1 MEDTKLKADASN
13 NNWSNNQMIIFT
25 LLRVAIGWHFLYEGL
40 VKLFTPGWSSA
51 EYLEM
56 SNWIFAPMFH
66 AIANSPGVLAVVDIL
81 NIWGLIL
88 IGLGLILGMFTR
100 ASIIA
105 GVALLCL
112 YYVANPPFVRND
124 FGMPTEG
131 HYLIVNKTL
140 IELLALTVL
149 LFVPTGK
156 VFGLDRLI
164 DKLFATKNKTIPAVQ
179 TEEAAAPSEPKTF
192 LPRRELLKGAATL
205 PLLAT
210 FGYALFKKKKWESYE
225 EKNLADAMTGA
236 SVKTFKASDLKDLNG
251 AMPTA
256 KIKGLEFSR
265 LILGGNLLSGYSH
278 SRDLIY
284 VSSLVKAY
292 HHRDKIFSS
301 LLLAEK
307 CGVNTLLTNPIMA
320 PIIDEYWTRGIGK
333 MQFISDCAGLNYSA
347 EGASA
352 KPWQEYVDIIKRA
365 IDYGACSG
373 YIQGETADYY
383 IEAGQPDKIA
393 EAMQIVKDA
402 NLPIGIG
409 AHKIETIKACV
420 EAGLEPDYWM
430 KTLHN
435 HDYWSARHS
444 EWHDN
449 MYCFNPDETISYMKT
464 LPQPWIAFKVMA
476 AGAIHPKKAFK
487 YAFENGA
494 DFICA
499 GMYDF
504 QMVEDVNIA
513 IDVLNDD
520 IPRERPWM
528 A

>member
-1 MEDTKLKADASN
+1 MNSSEAMTDNKF
-13 NNWSNNQMIIFT
+13 SNNQLIIFT

-51 EYLEM
+51 EFLQM
-56 SNWIFAPMFH
+56 SNWIFAPLFKS
-66 AIANSPGVLAVVDIL
+66 IAENPTALQVVDFL
-81 NIWGLIL
+81 NIWGLTF
-88 IGLGLILGMFTR
+88 IGLGLILGIFTR
-100 ASIIA
+100 QSIIF
-105 GVALLCL
+105 GMILLSL
-112 YYVANPPFVRND
+112 YYVANPPFVKND

-140 IELLALTVL
+140 IEFLALTVL
-149 LFVPTGK
+149 LFVPTGITY
-156 VFGLDRLI
+156 GLDRILL
-164 DKLFATKNKTIPAVQ
+164 KLRKQPKQVAEGVPVKEKSQ
-179 TEEAAAPSEPKTF
+179 EEKKF

-210 FGYALFKKKKWESYE
+210 FGYALLKKKKWESYE

-236 SVKTFKASDLKDLNG
+236 SVKGLKVSDLKDLNG
-251 AMPTA
+251 QLPTA

-320 PIIDEYWTRGIGK
+320 PMIDEYWKRGIGK
-333 MQFISDCAGLNYSA
+333 MQFISDCAGLNYTA
-347 EGASA
+347 EEASA
-352 KPWQEYVDIIKRA
+352 KPWDEYIDIIKRA
-365 IDYGACSG
+365 IDYGACAC

-383 IEAGQPDKIA
+383 IEQGRPDAIA
-393 EAMQIVKDA
+393 EAMQVVKDA
-402 NLPIGIG
+402 RLPIGIG

-420 EAGLEPDYWM
+420 DAGLEADFWM
-430 KTLHN
+430 KTLHH
-435 HDYWSARHS
+435 HDYWSAKHAQ
-444 EWHDN
+444 WHDN
-449 MYCFNPDETISYMKT
+449 MYCFNPDETINYMKT
-464 LPQPWIAFKVMA
+464 LKQPWIAFKVMA
-476 AGAIHPKKAFK
+476 AGAIHPKDAFK

-504 QMVEDVNIA
+504 QMVEDVNLA
-513 IDVLNDD
+513 INVLNKD
-520 IPRERPWM
+520 IKRERPWVV
-528 A
+528 

>member
-1 MEDTKLKADASN
+1 MSTSEFKSPAPFSN
-13 NNWSNNQMIIFT
+13 YQIGIFT

-40 VKLFTPGWSSA
+40 VKLLTPDWSS
-51 EYLEM
+51 EEFLEM
-56 SNWIFAPMFH
+56 SNWIFAPLFKG
-66 AIANSPGVLAVVDIL
+66 IAENPLALQVVDFL
-81 NIWGLIL
+81 NIWGLIF
-88 IGLGLILGMFTR
+88 IGLGLIIGLFTR
-100 ASIIA
+100 QSIMFGMI
-105 GVALLCL
+105 LLAL
-112 YYVANPPFVRND
+112 YYIANPPFVRND
-124 FGMPTEG
+124 FGIPAEG
-131 HYLIVNKTL
+131 HYLIVNKNL
-140 IELLALTVL
+140 IEFLALSVL

-156 VFGLDRLI
+156 VYGLDRILSGI
-164 DKLFATKNKTIPAVQ
+164 KKRSGTAGLESSVESKPQSSKV
-179 TEEAAAPSEPKTF
+179 F

-210 FGYALFKKKKWESYE
+210 FGYALLKKKKWESFE

-236 SVKTFKASDLKDLNG
+236 SVKGLKVSDLKELKG
-251 AMPTA
+251 TLPKA
-256 KIKGLEFSR
+256 KINGLEFSR

-292 HHRDKIFSS
+292 HHRDKIFQT

-320 PIIDEYWTRGIGK
+320 TMIDEYWKRGIGK
-333 MQFISDCAGLNYSA
+333 IQFISDCAGLNYTA
-347 EGASA
+347 DGASA

-365 IDYGACSG
+365 IDYGACAC

-383 IEAGQPDKIA
+383 MDAGKPDAIG
-393 EAMQIVKDA
+393 EAMQIVRNAK
-402 NLPIGIG
+402 LPIGIG

-420 EAGLEPDYWM
+420 EAGFEPDFWM
-430 KTLHN
+430 KTLHHHN
-435 HDYWSARHS
+435 YWSAKH
-444 EWHDN
+444 EQWHDN
-449 MYCFNPDETISYMKT
+449 MYCFKPDETINYMKT

-476 AGAIHPKKAFK
+476 AGAIHPEQAFR

-513 IDVLNDD
+513 IDVLNQD
-520 IPRERPWM
+520 IKREREWVVST
-528 A
+528 

>member
-1 MEDTKLKADASN
+1 MEGSAIKNSKSFSN
-13 NNWSNNQMIIFT
+13 PQLIVFT

-40 VKLFTPGWSSA
+40 VKLFTPSWTSA
-51 EYLEM
+51 EFLEM
-56 SNWIFAPMFH
+56 SNWIFAPLFKTM
-66 AIANSPGVLAVVDIL
+66 AANPSVLQVVDFL
-81 NIWGLIL
+81 NIWGLSF
-88 IGLGLILGMFTR
+88 IGLGLILGLFTR
-100 ASIIA
+100 QSIIF
-105 GVALLCL
+105 GMVLLAL
-112 YYVANPPFVRND
+112 YYVANPPFVKND

-131 HYLIVNKTL
+131 HYLIVNKNL

-156 VFGLDRLI
+156 VFGLDRIISRLM
-164 DKLFATKNKTIPAVQ
+164 TKQQAEAVAKTKVAEEVKVPVNK
-179 TEEAAAPSEPKTF
+179 SF

-210 FGYALFKKKKWESYE
+210 FGYAVMRKKKWESYE

-236 SVKTFKASDLKDLNG
+236 SVKGLKVSDLKSLQG
-251 AMPTA
+251 ALPTA

-278 SRDLIY
+278 SRDLLY

-292 HHRDKIFSS
+292 HHRDKIFQT

-320 PIIDEYWTRGIGK
+320 TMIDEYWKRGIGK
-333 MQFISDCAGLNYSA
+333 IQFISDCAGLNYTA
-347 EGASA
+347 EGRFA
-352 KPWQEYVDIIKRA
+352 KPWEEYTDIIKRA
-365 IDYGACSG
+365 IDYGACSC
-373 YIQGETADYY
+373 YIQGETADHY
-383 IEAGQPDKIA
+383 IENGQPDAIDK
-393 EAMQIVKDA
+393 AMQIVRDA
-402 NLPIGIG
+402 KMPVGIG
-409 AHKIETIKACV
+409 AHKIETVKACV
-420 EAGLEPDYWM
+420 DAGLEPDFWM
-430 KTLHN
+430 KTLHHHN
-435 HDYWSARHS
+435 YWSARH
-444 EWHDN
+444 EQWHDN
-449 MYCFNPDETISYMKT
+449 MYCFKPDETIEYMKS

-476 AGAIHPKKAFK
+476 AGAIHPKQAFQ

-513 IDVLNDD
+513 IDVLSQD
-520 IPRERPWM
+520 IKRERQWVV
-528 A
+528 

>member
-1 MEDTKLKADASN
+1 MINSEVKPGIQL
-13 NNWSNNQMIIFT
+13 SNNQMIVFT
-25 LLRVAIGWHFLYEGL
+25 LLRVAIGWHFLYEGI
-40 VKLFTPGWSSA
+40 VKLLTPGWSSA
-51 EYLEM
+51 EFLQM
-56 SNWIFAPMFH
+56 SNWIFASAFH
-66 AIANSPGVLAVVDIL
+66 AIAVNQTALQVVDFL
-81 NIWGLIL
+81 NIWGLIF
-88 IGLGLILGMFTR
+88 IGLGLMIGLFTR
-100 ASIIA
+100 QSILFGII
-105 GVALLCL
+105 LLAL
-112 YYVANPPFVRND
+112 YYVANPPFVKND
-124 FGMPTEG
+124 FGVPVEG
-131 HYLIVNKTL
+131 HYLIVNKNL

-156 VFGLDRLI
+156 VFGLDRI
-164 DKLFATKNKTIPAVQ
+164 IFQKKTASPPQVAEDASKTPAPQ
-179 TEEAAAPSEPKTF
+179 KAF

-210 FGYALFKKKKWESYE
+210 FGFALLRKKQWESYE

-236 SVKTFKASDLKDLNG
+236 SVKGLKVSDLSELKG
-251 AMPTA
+251 ALPTA

-292 HHRDKIFSS
+292 HHRDKIFST

-320 PIIDEYWTRGIGK
+320 TMIDEYWKRGIGK
-333 MQFISDCAGLNYSA
+333 IQFISDCAGLNYSA
-347 EGASA
+347 EGASP
-352 KPWQEYVDIIKRA
+352 KPFDEYVDIIKRA
-365 IDYGACSG
+365 IDYGACAC

-383 IEAGQPDKIA
+383 MEAGKPDAIA
-393 EAMQIVKDA
+393 KAMQIVRDA
-402 NLPIGIG
+402 RLPVGIG
-409 AHKIETIKACV
+409 AHRIETIKACV
-420 EAGLEPDYWM
+420 AAGFEPDFWM
-430 KTLHN
+430 KTLHHHN
-435 HDYWSARHS
+435 YWSAKH
-444 EWHDN
+444 EQWHDN
-449 MYCFNPDETISYMKT
+449 MYCFQPDETINFMKT

-476 AGAIHPKKAFK
+476 AGAIHPRDAFR

-513 IDVLNDD
+513 IDVLKQDFKRD
-520 IPRERPWM
+520 RQWVV
-528 A
+528 